1 MVFEAA
7 PANPP
12 RAPSR
17 PEVPHLRSK
26 AKCAKVKITK
36 SKSQIEDPK
45 LNNSYIIFKTG
56 NCNTWDQ
63 LLVETSFLNLRAMYI
78 YIYLPH
84 LKSAFKFLLCEEHKI
99 NARCM
104 YIHMHN
110 IHGTT

>member
-1 MVFEAA
+1 MYICIYLCISYMEERGLVFEAA

-45 LNNSYIIFKTG
+45 LNNSYIIYL
-56 NCNTWDQ
+56 NRQ
-63 LLVETSFLNLRAMYI
+63 LQ
-78 YIYLPH
+78 YLG
-84 LKSAFKFLLCEEHKI
+84 SAPC
-99 NARCM
+99 
-104 YIHMHN
+104 
-110 IHGTT
+110 